1 MRSLRRGWVPP
12 CPAPRQTTQVTF
24 PNSMEQ
30 ALATAVPLAVA
41 PGPLDRLM
49 AMPASAK
56 MKLGVGLAG
65 LAGVILA
72 IGVGSSQG
80 DDRVLCANLPDKE
93 GGAVVAQLA
102 TMQFPSKFAEGGTA
116 ILIPADKVNEV
127 RLKLAAAGLPKSSV
141 IGFEL
146 MDNAKFGQTQTQE
159 RVNLQRALEG
169 ELTRTISSIDA
180 VESARVHL
188 ALPNQ
193 NGFFREQQKPSAS
206 VVLMLRGGRTLD
218 RSQLAGIVHLVA
230 SSVPE
235 LQTKDVSVLDQT
247 GALLTEN
254 SDRNVQGLDASQLQY
269 VNEME
274 AGYTKRIQELL
285 EPVVGRENLRAS
297 VTADIDFSQS
307 EATSEQFKPNGNPAD
322 ATVHT
327 QQINDTGGNAANV
340 PSGVPGASTNQPPVP
355 ATAPINGASAPLQ
368 AAQGGTTGANGHRE
382 ITTNYEVDRTVRVTR
397 NATGLVRHLNAAVVV
412 NQKVTTD
419 AKGKTP
425 STPLTQDEMDK
436 LTALAQEAIGFD
448 QTRGDSVKVIN
459 APFKAEASMKAEEV
473 PIWKQEWLLDLMR
486 AGAVPAGLTLVALA
500 VLFGLVRPAVMAAL
514 APPVVEAKEESLNA
528 VVDDKQELSMDALP
542 QLLEAPQRAKKLE
555 SARQLAKDN
564 PTAVANIVRDWVN
577 GESAA

>member
-1 MRSLRRGWVPP
+1 
-12 CPAPRQTTQVTF
+12 
-24 PNSMEQ
+24 MEQ

-41 PGPLDRLM
+41 PGPLDRLV

-56 MKLGVGLAG
+56 MKLGIGLAG
-65 LAGVILA
+65 LVAVIVA
-72 IGVGSSQG
+72 IGLWSSQG
-80 DDRVLCANLPDKE
+80 DYRVLFANLPDKE

-102 TMQFPSKFAEGGTA
+102 TMQVPYKFAEGGTA
-116 ILIPADKVNEV
+116 ILIPAERVNDV

-254 SDRNVQGLDASQLQY
+254 SDHNVQGLDASQLQY

-274 AGYTKRIQELL
+274 SGYTKRIQELL

-307 EATSEQFKPNGNPAD
+307 EATSEQFKPNQNPSD
-322 ATVHT
+322 ATIRS
-327 QQINDTGGNAANV
+327 QQLNDTGGSGSTV
-340 PSGVPGASTNQPPVP
+340 PSGVPGASSNQPPVG

-368 AAQGGTTGANGHRE
+368 AAQGGTVGANGHRE
-382 ITTNYEVDRTVRVTR
+382 TVTNFEVDRTVRVTH
-397 NATGLVRHLNAAVVV
+397 NASGLVRHLNAAVVV
-412 NQKVTTD
+412 NQKVNTD
-419 AKGKTP
+419 AKGKTT

-436 LTALAQEAIGFD
+436 LTALVQEAIGFD

-459 APFKAEASMKAEEV
+459 APFKIEASMKAEDL
-473 PIWKQEWLLDLMR
+473 PIWKQQWLIDLLR

-500 VLFGLVRPAVMAAL
+500 VLFGLIRPAVMAAL
-514 APPVVEAKEESLNA
+514 APPVVENKEQGLNA
-528 VVDDKQELSMDALP
+528 VVDDAHELSMDELP
-542 QLLEAPQRAKKLE
+542 QLLEAPQMAKKLE

-577 GESAA
+577 GEVAA

>member
-1 MRSLRRGWVPP
+1 
-12 CPAPRQTTQVTF
+12 
-24 PNSMEQ
+24 MEQ
-30 ALATAVPLAVA
+30 ALAPAVPLAVA
-41 PGPLDRLM
+41 PGPLDRMM
-49 AMPASAK
+49 AMPAGAK
-56 MKLGVGLAG
+56 MKLGAGVAG
-65 LAGVILA
+65 LAAVIVA
-72 IGVGSSQG
+72 ICLWSSQG
-80 DDRVLCANLPDKE
+80 DYRVLFANLPDKE
-93 GGAVVAQLA
+93 GGAVVAQLS
-102 TMQFPSKFAEGGTA
+102 TMQVPYKFAEGGTA
-116 ILIPADKVNEV
+116 ILVPADKVNEV
-127 RLKLAAAGLPKSSV
+127 RLKLASAGLPKSSV
-141 IGFEL
+141 VGFEL

-254 SDRNVQGLDASQLQY
+254 GDRANSQGLDATQLQY
-269 VNEME
+269 RTQME
-274 AGYTKRIQELL
+274 ASYTKRIQELL

-322 ATVHT
+322 ATVRS
-327 QQINDTGGNAANV
+327 QQSSDAGGSAGNV
-340 PSGVPGASTNQPPVP
+340 PSGVPGASSNQPPVP

-368 AAQGGTTGANGHRE
+368 AAQGGTIGANGHRE
-382 ITTNYEVDRTVRVTR
+382 TVTNYEVDRTVRVTR

-412 NQKVTTD
+412 NQKVNTD
-419 AKGKTP
+419 AKGKTT
-425 STPLTQDEMDK
+425 STPLSQDEMDK
-436 LTALAQEAIGFD
+436 LTALVQEAIGFD

-459 APFKAEASMKAEEV
+459 APFKAEAALKPEEL
-473 PIWKQEWLLDLMR
+473 PLWKQQWLLDLLR
-486 AGAVPAGLTLVALA
+486 AGGVPAGLTLVALA

-514 APPVVEAKEESLNA
+514 APAVVEPRDEGLNA
-528 VVDDKQELSMDALP
+528 VVDDANELPMDALP
-542 QLLEAPQRAKKLE
+542 ELLEAPHMAKKLE

-564 PTAVANIVRDWVN
+564 PTVVANIVRDWVN

>member
-1 MRSLRRGWVPP
+1 
-12 CPAPRQTTQVTF
+12 
-24 PNSMEQ
+24 MEQ
-30 ALATAVPLAVA
+30 ALATAVPLAVV
-41 PGPLDRLM
+41 PGPLDRLV

-56 MKLGVGLAG
+56 MKLGIGLAG
-65 LAGVILA
+65 LVAVIVA
-72 IGVGSSQG
+72 IGLWSSQG
-80 DDRVLCANLPDKE
+80 DYRVLFANLPDKE

-102 TMQFPSKFAEGGTA
+102 TMQVPYKFAEGGTA

-127 RLKLAAAGLPKSSV
+127 RLKLASAGLPKSSV
-141 IGFEL
+141 VGFEL
-146 MDNAKFGQTQTQE
+146 MYNAKFGQTQTQE

-254 SDRNVQGLDASQLQY
+254 SDRNVQGLDPSQLQY
-269 VNEME
+269 INQME
-274 AGYTKRIQELL
+274 SGYTKRIQELL
-285 EPVVGRENLRAS
+285 EPVVGRENLRAT

-307 EATSEQFKPNGNPAD
+307 EATSEQFKPNQNPSD
-322 ATVHT
+322 ATIRS
-327 QQINDTGGNAANV
+327 QQLNDTGGNASAV
-340 PSGVPGASTNQPPVP
+340 PSGVPGATSNQPPVG

-368 AAQGGTTGANGHRE
+368 AAQGGSVGANGHRE
-382 ITTNYEVDRTVRVTR
+382 TVTNFEVDRTVRVVR

-412 NQKVTTD
+412 NQRVNTD
-419 AKGKTP
+419 AKGKTT

-436 LTALAQEAIGFD
+436 LTALVQEAIGFD

-459 APFKAEASMKAEEV
+459 APFKIEASMTPEEL
-473 PIWKQEWLLDLMR
+473 PIWKQQWLLDLLR
-486 AGAVPAGLTLVALA
+486 AGGVPAGLTLVALA

-514 APPVVEAKEESLNA
+514 APPVIESREEGLNA
-528 VVDDKQELSMDALP
+528 VVDDANELSMDELP
-542 QLLEAPQRAKKLE
+542 QLLEAPQMARKLE

-577 GESAA
+577 GASAA

>member
-1 MRSLRRGWVPP
+1 
-12 CPAPRQTTQVTF
+12 
-24 PNSMEQ
+24 MEQ
-30 ALATAVPLAVA
+30 ALAPAVPLAVA
-41 PGPLDRLM
+41 PGPLERML

-56 MKLGVGLAG
+56 MKLGVGVAG
-65 LAGVILA
+65 LAAVIVA
-72 IGVGSSQG
+72 ICLWSSQG
-80 DDRVLCANLPDKE
+80 DYRVLFANLPDKE
-93 GGAVVAQLA
+93 GGAVVAQLS
-102 TMQFPSKFAEGGTA
+102 TMQVPYKFAEGGTA
-116 ILIPADKVNEV
+116 ILVPADKVNEV
-127 RLKLAAAGLPKSSV
+127 RLKLASAGLPKSSV

-254 SDRNVQGLDASQLQY
+254 SDRANSQGLDATQLQY
-269 VNEME
+269 RSQME

-285 EPVVGRENLRAS
+285 EPVVGRDNLRAS

-322 ATVHT
+322 ATVRS
-327 QQINDTGGNAANV
+327 QQSSDAGGSAGTV
-340 PSGVPGASTNQPPVP
+340 PSGVPGASSNQPPVP

-368 AAQGGTTGANGHRE
+368 AAQGGTVGANGHRE
-382 ITTNYEVDRTVRVTR
+382 TVTNYEVDRTVRVTR

-412 NQKVTTD
+412 NQKVNTD
-419 AKGKTP
+419 AKGKTT
-425 STPLTQDEMDK
+425 STPLSQDEMDK
-436 LTALAQEAIGFD
+436 LTALVQEAIGFD

-459 APFKAEASMKAEEV
+459 APFKAEAALKAEEL
-473 PIWKQEWLLDLMR
+473 PLWKQQWLLDLLR
-486 AGAVPAGLTLVALA
+486 AGGVPAGLTLVALA
-500 VLFGLVRPAVMAAL
+500 VLFGLVRPAVMAAI
-514 APPVVEAKEESLNA
+514 APAVVEPRDDGLNA
-528 VVDDKQELSMDALP
+528 VVDDNHELPMDSLP
-542 QLLEAPQRAKKLE
+542 ELLEAPQMAKKLE

-564 PTAVANIVRDWVN
+564 PTVVANIVRDWVN
-577 GESAA
+577 GESAAT

>member
-1 MRSLRRGWVPP
+1 MD
-12 CPAPRQTTQVTF
+12 
-24 PNSMEQ
+24 Q
-30 ALATAVPLAVA
+30 ALATAVPLVVV
-41 PGPLDRLM
+41 PGPLDRLVS
-49 AMPASAK
+49 MPASAK

-65 LAGVILA
+65 LVAVIVA
-72 IGVGSSQG
+72 IGLWSSQG
-80 DDRVLCANLPDKE
+80 DYGVLFANLPDKE

-102 TMQFPSKFAEGGTA
+102 TMQVPYKFAAGGTA
-116 ILIPADKVNEV
+116 ILIPSDKVNEV
-127 RLKLAAAGLPKSSV
+127 RLKLASAGLPKSSV

-206 VVLMLRGGRTLD
+206 VVLMLRGGRSLD
-218 RSQLAGIVHLVA
+218 RSQLAGVVHLVA

-235 LQTKDVSVLDQT
+235 LSTKDVSVLDQT

-254 SDRNVQGLDASQLQY
+254 GDRNVQGLDASQLQY
-269 VNEME
+269 VNQME
-274 AGYTKRIQELL
+274 SGYTKRIQELL

-307 EATSEQFKPNGNPAD
+307 EATSEQFKPNQNLSD
-322 ATVHT
+322 ATIRS
-327 QQINDTGGNAANV
+327 QQLNDTGGNASNV
-340 PSGVPGASTNQPPVP
+340 PSGVPGASSNQPPVG
-355 ATAPINGASAPLQ
+355 ATAPINGASAPLL
-368 AAQGGTTGANGHRE
+368 AAQGGSVGANGHRE
-382 ITTNYEVDRTVRVTR
+382 TVTNFEVDRTVRVTR

-412 NQKVTTD
+412 NQRVTTD
-419 AKGKTP
+419 AKGKTT
-425 STPLTQDEMDK
+425 STPLPQDEMDK
-436 LTALAQEAIGFD
+436 LTALVEEAIGFD
-448 QTRGDSVKVIN
+448 KTRGDSVKVIN
-459 APFKAEASMKAEEV
+459 APFKGEAAMKAEDV
-473 PIWKQEWLLDLMR
+473 PVWKQQWLLDLLR

-514 APPVVEAKEESLNA
+514 APPVVEGRTDGLNA
-528 VVDDKQELSMDALP
+528 VVDDAQELSMDALP
-542 QLLEAPQRAKKLE
+542 ELLEAPLMAKKLE

-577 GESAA
+577 GETA

>member
-1 MRSLRRGWVPP
+1 
-12 CPAPRQTTQVTF
+12 
-24 PNSMEQ
+24 MEQ

-41 PGPLDRLM
+41 PGPLDRLV

-65 LAGVILA
+65 LVAVIVA
-72 IGVGSSQG
+72 IGLWSSQG
-80 DDRVLCANLPDKE
+80 DYRVLFANLPDKE

-102 TMQFPSKFAEGGTA
+102 TMQVPYKFAEGGTA
-116 ILIPADKVNEV
+116 ILVPADKVNEV

-254 SDRNVQGLDASQLQY
+254 NDRNVQGLDASQLQY
-269 VNEME
+269 VNQME
-274 AGYTKRIQELL
+274 SGYTKRIQELL

-307 EATSEQFKPNGNPAD
+307 EATSEQFKPNQNPAD
-322 ATVHT
+322 ATVHS
-327 QQINDTGGNAANV
+327 QQISDTGGSASAT
-340 PSGVPGASTNQPPVP
+340 PSGIPGATTNQPPAP

-368 AAQGGTTGANGHRE
+368 AAQGGSVGANGHRE
-382 ITTNYEVDRTVRVTR
+382 TVTNYEVDRTVRVTR

-412 NQKVTTD
+412 NQKVNTD
-419 AKGKTP
+419 AKGKTT

-436 LTALAQEAIGFD
+436 LTALVQEAIGFD

-473 PIWKQEWLLDLMR
+473 PIWKQEWLLDLLR

-514 APPVVEAKEESLNA
+514 APPTSEDKQHQLNA
-528 VVDDKQELSMDALP
+528 VVDDVQELPMDALP
-542 QLLEAPQRAKKLE
+542 ELLEAPQMARKLE

-577 GESAA
+577 GETA

>member
-1 MRSLRRGWVPP
+1 
-12 CPAPRQTTQVTF
+12 
-24 PNSMEQ
+24 MEQ
-30 ALATAVPLAVA
+30 ALATAVPTDIA
-41 PGPLDRLM
+41 PGPLGRLV
-49 AMPASAK
+49 AMPAGAK
-56 MKLGVGLAG
+56 MKLGVGLAA
-65 LAGVILA
+65 LVAVVVA
-72 IGVGSSQG
+72 IGLWSSQG
-80 DDRVLCANLPDKE
+80 DYRVLFANLPDKE

-102 TMQFPSKFAEGGTA
+102 TMQVPYKFAEGGTA
-116 ILIPADKVNEV
+116 ILVPAEKVNEV

-218 RSQLAGIVHLVA
+218 RAQLAGIVHLVA

-254 SDRNVQGLDASQLQY
+254 GDRNVQGLDPSQLQY
-269 VNEME
+269 VNQME
-274 AGYTKRIQELL
+274 SSYTKRIQELL

-307 EATSEQFKPNGNPAD
+307 EATSEQFKPNQDAKD
-322 ATVHT
+322 ATIRS
-327 QQINDTGGNAANV
+327 QQMNDTGGSAGNV
-340 PSGVPGASTNQPPVP
+340 PSGVPGASSNQPPVG

-368 AAQGGTTGANGHRE
+368 AAMGGTVGANGHRE
-382 ITTNYEVDRTVRVTR
+382 TTTNFEVDRTVRVVR

-412 NQKVTTD
+412 NQRVTTD
-419 AKGKTP
+419 AKGKTT

-436 LTALAQEAIGFD
+436 MTALVQEAIGFD
-448 QTRGDSVKVIN
+448 KTRGDSVKVIN
-459 APFKAEASMKAEEV
+459 APFRVEASLKAEEL
-473 PIWKQEWLLDLMR
+473 PLWKQQWLLDLIR
-486 AGAVPAGLTLVALA
+486 AGGVPAGLTLVALA
-500 VLFGLVRPAVMAAL
+500 VLFGLVRPAVMAAI
-514 APPVVEAKEESLNA
+514 APPVVEDKEQQLNA
-528 VVDDKQELSMDALP
+528 VIDDAHELPMDALP
-542 QLLEAPQRAKKLE
+542 ELLEAPHMAKKLE

-577 GESAA
+577 GEAAA

>member
-1 MRSLRRGWVPP
+1 
-12 CPAPRQTTQVTF
+12 
-24 PNSMEQ
+24 MEQ
-30 ALATAVPLAVA
+30 ALATAVPHAVA
-41 PGPLDRLM
+41 PGPLDRLV

-56 MKLGVGLAG
+56 MKLGIGLAG
-65 LAGVILA
+65 LVAVIVA
-72 IGVGSSQG
+72 IGLWSSQG
-80 DDRVLCANLPDKE
+80 DYRVLFANLPDKE

-102 TMQFPSKFAEGGTA
+102 TMQVPYKFAEGGTA
-116 ILIPADKVNEV
+116 ILIPAERVNDV

-254 SDRNVQGLDASQLQY
+254 NDRNVQGLDASQLQY

-274 AGYTKRIQELL
+274 SGYTKRIQELL

-307 EATSEQFKPNGNPAD
+307 EATSEQFKPNQDPKD
-322 ATVHT
+322 ATIRS
-327 QQINDTGGNAANV
+327 QQLNDTGGNAGTV
-340 PSGVPGASTNQPPVP
+340 PSGVPGASSNQPPVG
-355 ATAPINGASAPLQ
+355 ATAPINGSSAPLQ
-368 AAQGGTTGANGHRE
+368 AAQGGTIGANGHRE
-382 ITTNYEVDRTVRVTR
+382 TVTNFEVDRTVRVVR

-412 NQKVTTD
+412 NQRVNTD
-419 AKGKTP
+419 AKGKTT

-436 LTALAQEAIGFD
+436 LTALVQEAIGFD

-459 APFKAEASMKAEEV
+459 APFKIEASMKSEEL
-473 PIWKQEWLLDLMR
+473 PIWKQQWLIDLLR

-500 VLFGLVRPAVMAAL
+500 ALFGLVRPAVMAAF
-514 APPVVEAKEESLNA
+514 APPVVESKPEGLNA
-528 VVDDKQELSMDALP
+528 VVDDPNELSMDELP
-542 QLLEAPQRAKKLE
+542 QLLEAPQMAKKLE

-577 GESAA
+577 GEVAA

>member
-1 MRSLRRGWVPP
+1 
-12 CPAPRQTTQVTF
+12 
-24 PNSMEQ
+24 MEQ
-30 ALATAVPLAVA
+30 ALATAVPLAVTA
-41 PGPLDRLM
+41 TGPLDRLM
-49 AMPASAK
+49 AMPAGAK
-56 MKLGVGLAG
+56 MKLGVGIAG
-65 LAGVILA
+65 LAAVIIA
-72 IGVGSSQG
+72 IGLWSSQG
-80 DDRVLCANLPDKE
+80 DYRVLFANLPDKE

-102 TMQFPSKFAEGGTA
+102 TMQVPYRFAEGGTA

-127 RLKLAAAGLPKSSV
+127 RLKLASAGLPKSSV

-254 SDRNVQGLDASQLQY
+254 GDRNVAGLDPSQLQY
-269 VNEME
+269 VNQME
-274 AGYTKRIQELL
+274 ASYTKRIQELL

-307 EATSEQFKPNGNPAD
+307 EATSELFKPNQNPAD
-322 ATVHT
+322 ATVRS
-327 QQINDTGGNAANV
+327 QQLSDSAGSGSNV
-340 PSGVPGASTNQPPVP
+340 PSGVPGASSNQPPVG

-368 AAQGGTTGANGHRE
+368 AAQGGTAGANGHRE
-382 ITTNYEVDRTVRVTR
+382 SVINYEVDRTVRVTR
-397 NATGLVRHLNAAVVV
+397 NATGMVRHLNAAVVV
-412 NQKVTTD
+412 NQKVVTD
-419 AKGKTP
+419 AKGKTT
-425 STPLTQDEMDK
+425 STPLTQEELDK
-436 LTALAQEAIGFD
+436 LTALVQEAIGYD

-459 APFKAEASMKAEEV
+459 APFKAEAVMKAEEI
-473 PIWKQEWLLDLMR
+473 PLWKQQWLLDLMR
-486 AGAVPAGLTLVALA
+486 AGGVPAGLTLVALA
-500 VLFGLVRPAVMAAL
+500 VLFGLVRPAVMAAI
-514 APPVVEAKEESLNA
+514 APPVAEARDETLDA
-528 VVDDKQELSMDALP
+528 VVDDKNVLTMDALP
-542 QLLEAPQRAKKLE
+542 ELLEAPQMSKKLE
-555 SARQLAKDN
+555 NARQLAKDN

-577 GESAA
+577 GETAA

>member
-1 MRSLRRGWVPP
+1 
-12 CPAPRQTTQVTF
+12 
-24 PNSMEQ
+24 
-30 ALATAVPLAVA
+30 
-41 PGPLDRLM
+41 M
-49 AMPASAK
+49 A
-56 MKLGVGLAG
+56 
-65 LAGVILA
+65 A
-72 IGVGSSQG
+72 IGLWSSQG
-80 DDRVLCANLPDKE
+80 DYRVLFANLPDKE

-102 TMQFPSKFAEGGTA
+102 TMQIPYKFAEGGTA

-254 SDRNVQGLDASQLQY
+254 SDHTDQGLDATQLQY

-307 EATSEQFKPNGNPAD
+307 EATSEQFKPNQNPAD
-322 ATVHT
+322 ATVHS
-327 QQINDTGGNAANV
+327 QQISDTGGSASAT
-340 PSGVPGASTNQPPVP
+340 PSGIPGATTNQPPAP

-368 AAQGGTTGANGHRE
+368 AAQGGSVGANGHRE
-382 ITTNYEVDRTVRVTR
+382 TVTNYEVDRTVRVTR

-412 NQKVTTD
+412 NQKVNTD
-419 AKGKTP
+419 AKGKTT

-436 LTALAQEAIGFD
+436 LTALVQEAIGFD

-459 APFKAEASMKAEEV
+459 APFKAEAAMKAEEV
-473 PIWKQEWLLDLMR
+473 PIWKQEWLLDLLR

-514 APPVVEAKEESLNA
+514 APPVVEDKQHQLNA
-528 VVDDKQELSMDALP
+528 VVDDVQELPMDALP
-542 QLLEAPQRAKKLE
+542 ELLEAPQMARKLE

-577 GESAA
+577 GESA

>member
-1 MRSLRRGWVPP
+1 
-12 CPAPRQTTQVTF
+12 
-24 PNSMEQ
+24 MEQ
-30 ALATAVPLAVA
+30 ALATAVPVA
-41 PGPLDRLM
+41 ALPGPLDRLM
-49 AMPASAK
+49 AMPAGAK

-65 LAGVILA
+65 LVAVVVA
-72 IGVGSSQG
+72 IGLWSSQG
-80 DDRVLCANLPDKE
+80 DYRVLFANLPDKE

-102 TMQFPSKFAEGGTA
+102 TMQVPYKFAEGGTA
-116 ILIPADKVNEV
+116 ILIPAEKVNEV

-141 IGFEL
+141 VGFEL

-169 ELTRTISSIDA
+169 ELTRTIGSIDA

-218 RSQLAGIVHLVA
+218 RAQLAGIVHLVA

-254 SDRNVQGLDASQLQY
+254 SDRNVAGLDATQLQY
-269 VNEME
+269 ITQME
-274 AGYTKRIQELL
+274 QGYTKRIQELL
-285 EPVVGRENLRAS
+285 EPVVGRENLRAT
-297 VTADIDFSQS
+297 VTADVDFSQS

-322 ATVHT
+322 ATVHS
-327 QQINDTGGNAANV
+327 QQISDTGGNAGNV
-340 PSGVPGASTNQPPVP
+340 PSGVPGATTNQPPVP
-355 ATAPINGASAPLQ
+355 ATAPVNGASAPLQ
-368 AAQGGTTGANGHRE
+368 AAQGGTVGANGHRE
-382 ITTNYEVDRTVRVTR
+382 TVTNYEVDRTVRVTR

-412 NQKVTTD
+412 NQKINTD
-419 AKGKTP
+419 AKGKTT
-425 STPLTQDEMDK
+425 STPLSQDEMDK
-436 LTALAQEAIGFD
+436 LTALVQEAIGFD

-459 APFKAEASMKAEEV
+459 APFKAEAAMKAEEL
-473 PIWKQEWLLDLMR
+473 PLWKQQWLLDLLR
-486 AGAVPAGLTLVALA
+486 AGGVPTGLTLVALA
-500 VLFGLVRPAVMAAL
+500 VLFGLVRPAVMDAL
-514 APPVVEAKEESLNA
+514 APPVTETKDEGLNA
-528 VVDDKQELSMDALP
+528 VVDDNHELSMDSLP
-542 QLLEAPQRAKKLE
+542 ELLEAPHMARKLE

>member
-1 MRSLRRGWVPP
+1 
-12 CPAPRQTTQVTF
+12 
-24 PNSMEQ
+24 MEQ
-30 ALATAVPLAVA
+30 ALATAVPLAVTN
-41 PGPLDRLM
+41 GPLDRLM
-49 AMPASAK
+49 AMPAGAK
-56 MKLGVGLAG
+56 MKLGVGVAG
-65 LAGVILA
+65 LAAVIVA
-72 IGVGSSQG
+72 IGLWSSQG
-80 DDRVLCANLPDKE
+80 DYRVLFANLPDKE

-102 TMQFPSKFAEGGTA
+102 TMQVPYKFAEGGTA

-127 RLKLAAAGLPKSSV
+127 RLKLASAGLPKSSV

-254 SDRNVQGLDASQLQY
+254 GDRNVAGLDATQLQY
-269 VNEME
+269 VNQME

-307 EATSEQFKPNGNPAD
+307 EATSELFKPNQNPAD
-322 ATVHT
+322 ATVRS
-327 QQINDTGGNAANV
+327 QQLSDSAGSGSNG
-340 PSGVPGASTNQPPVP
+340 PSGIPGASSNQPPVG

-368 AAQGGTTGANGHRE
+368 AAQGGTGGANGHRE
-382 ITTNYEVDRTVRVTR
+382 SVINYEVDRTVRVTR
-397 NATGLVRHLNAAVVV
+397 NATGMVRHLNAAVVV
-412 NQKVTTD
+412 NQKVVTD
-419 AKGKTP
+419 AKGKTT
-425 STPLTQDEMDK
+425 STPLTQEELDK
-436 LTALAQEAIGFD
+436 LTALVQEAIGYD

-459 APFKAEASMKAEEV
+459 APFKAEAVIKAEEI
-473 PIWKQEWLLDLMR
+473 PLWKQQWLLDLLR
-486 AGAVPAGLTLVALA
+486 AGGVPAGLTLVALA
-500 VLFGLVRPAVMAAL
+500 VLFGLVRPAVMAAI
-514 APPVVEAKEESLNA
+514 APPVVEARDDTLDA
-528 VVDDKQELSMDALP
+528 IVDDKNELTMDALP
-542 QLLEAPQRAKKLE
+542 ELLEAPQMSKKLE
-555 SARQLAKDN
+555 NARQLAKDN

-577 GESAA
+577 GESAV

>member
-1 MRSLRRGWVPP
+1 
-12 CPAPRQTTQVTF
+12 
-24 PNSMEQ
+24 MEQ
-30 ALATAVPLAVA
+30 ALAPAVPLAVT
-41 PGPLDRLM
+41 PGPLDRMM

-56 MKLGVGLAG
+56 MKLGAGVAG
-65 LAGVILA
+65 LAAVIVA
-72 IGVGSSQG
+72 ICLWSSQG
-80 DDRVLCANLPDKE
+80 DYRVLFANLPDKE

-102 TMQFPSKFAEGGTA
+102 TMQVPYKFAEGGTA
-116 ILIPADKVNEV
+116 ILVPADKVNEV
-127 RLKLAAAGLPKSSV
+127 RLKLASAGLPKSSV
-141 IGFEL
+141 VGFEL

-180 VESARVHL
+180 VENARVHL

-235 LQTKDVSVLDQT
+235 LQTRDVSVLDQT

-254 SDRNVQGLDASQLQY
+254 GDRANSQGLDATQLQY
-269 VNEME
+269 RTQME
-274 AGYTKRIQELL
+274 QSYAKRIQELL
-285 EPVVGRENLRAS
+285 EPVVGRENLRAT
-297 VTADIDFSQS
+297 VTADLDFSQS

-322 ATVHT
+322 ATVRS
-327 QQINDTGGNAANV
+327 QQSSDTGGSAGNV
-340 PSGVPGASTNQPPVP
+340 PSGVPGASSNQPPVP

-368 AAQGGTTGANGHRE
+368 AAQGGTVGANGHRE
-382 ITTNYEVDRTVRVTR
+382 TVTNYEVDRTVRVTR

-412 NQKVTTD
+412 NQKVNTD
-419 AKGKTP
+419 AKGKTT
-425 STPLTQDEMDK
+425 STPLSQDEMDK
-436 LTALAQEAIGFD
+436 LTALVQEAIGYD

-459 APFKAEASMKAEEV
+459 APFKAEATMKAEDV
-473 PIWKQEWLLDLMR
+473 PVWKQQWLLDLLR
-486 AGAVPAGLTLVALA
+486 AGGVPAGLTLVALA

-514 APPVVEAKEESLNA
+514 APPAVEPRGDGLNA
-528 VVDDKQELSMDALP
+528 VVDDANELPMDALP
-542 QLLEAPQRAKKLE
+542 ELLEAPHMAKKLE

-564 PTAVANIVRDWVN
+564 PTVVANIVRDWVN

>member
-1 MRSLRRGWVPP
+1 
-12 CPAPRQTTQVTF
+12 
-24 PNSMEQ
+24 MEQ
-30 ALATAVPLAVA
+30 ALAPAVPLAVA
-41 PGPLDRLM
+41 PGPLDRML

-56 MKLGVGLAG
+56 MKLGVGVAG
-65 LAGVILA
+65 LAAVIVA
-72 IGVGSSQG
+72 ICLWSSQG
-80 DDRVLCANLPDKE
+80 DYRVLFANLPDKE
-93 GGAVVAQLA
+93 GGAVVAQLS
-102 TMQFPSKFAEGGTA
+102 TMQVPYKFAEGGTA
-116 ILIPADKVNEV
+116 ILVPADKVNEV
-127 RLKLAAAGLPKSSV
+127 RLKLASAGLPKSSV
-141 IGFEL
+141 VGFEL

-169 ELTRTISSIDA
+169 ELTRTIGSIDA

-218 RSQLAGIVHLVA
+218 RSQLSGIVHLVA

-254 SDRNVQGLDASQLQY
+254 GDRANSQGLDATQLQY
-269 VNEME
+269 RNQME

-322 ATVHT
+322 ATVRS
-327 QQINDTGGNAANV
+327 QQSSDAGGSAGNV
-340 PSGVPGASTNQPPVP
+340 PSGVPGASSNQPPVA

-368 AAQGGTTGANGHRE
+368 AAQGGTVGANGHRE
-382 ITTNYEVDRTVRVTR
+382 TVTNYEVDRTVRVTR

-412 NQKVTTD
+412 NQKVNTD
-419 AKGKTP
+419 AKGKTT
-425 STPLTQDEMDK
+425 STPLSQDEMDK
-436 LTALAQEAIGFD
+436 LTALVQEAIGFD

-459 APFKAEASMKAEEV
+459 APFKAEAALKAEDL
-473 PIWKQEWLLDLMR
+473 PLWKQQWLLDLLR
-486 AGAVPAGLTLVALA
+486 AGGVPAGLTLVALA
-500 VLFGLVRPAVMAAL
+500 VLFGLVRPAVMAAI
-514 APPVVEAKEESLNA
+514 APKVVEPRDDGLNA
-528 VVDDKQELSMDALP
+528 VVDDNHELPMDSLP
-542 QLLEAPQRAKKLE
+542 ELLEAPQMAKKLE

-564 PTAVANIVRDWVN
+564 PTVVANIVRDWVN
-577 GESAA
+577 GESAAT

>member
-1 MRSLRRGWVPP
+1 
-12 CPAPRQTTQVTF
+12 
-24 PNSMEQ
+24 MEQ
-30 ALATAVPLAVA
+30 ALAPAVPLAVA
-41 PGPLDRLM
+41 PGPLDRMM
-49 AMPASAK
+49 AMPAGAK
-56 MKLGVGLAG
+56 MKLGAGVAG
-65 LAGVILA
+65 LAAVIVA
-72 IGVGSSQG
+72 ICLWSSQG
-80 DDRVLCANLPDKE
+80 DYRVLFANLPDKE
-93 GGAVVAQLA
+93 GGAVVAQLS
-102 TMQFPSKFAEGGTA
+102 TMQVPYKFAEGGTA
-116 ILIPADKVNEV
+116 ILVPADKVNEV
-127 RLKLAAAGLPKSSV
+127 RLKLASAGLPKSSV
-141 IGFEL
+141 VGFEL

-235 LQTKDVSVLDQT
+235 LQTRDVSVLDQT

-254 SDRNVQGLDASQLQY
+254 GDRANSQGLDATQLQY
-269 VNEME
+269 RTQME
-274 AGYTKRIQELL
+274 ASYTKRIQELL

-322 ATVHT
+322 ATVRS
-327 QQINDTGGNAANV
+327 QQSSDAGGSAGNV
-340 PSGVPGASTNQPPVP
+340 PSGVPGASSNQPPVP

-368 AAQGGTTGANGHRE
+368 AAQGGTIGANGHRE
-382 ITTNYEVDRTVRVTR
+382 TVTNYEVDRTVRVTR

-412 NQKVTTD
+412 NQKVNTD
-419 AKGKTP
+419 AKGKTT
-425 STPLTQDEMDK
+425 STPLSQDEMDK
-436 LTALAQEAIGFD
+436 LTALVQEAIGFD

-459 APFKAEASMKAEEV
+459 APFKAEAALKPEEL
-473 PIWKQEWLLDLMR
+473 PLWKQQWLLDLLR
-486 AGAVPAGLTLVALA
+486 AGGVPAGLTLVALA

-514 APPVVEAKEESLNA
+514 APAVVEPRDEGLNA
-528 VVDDKQELSMDALP
+528 VVDDANELPMDALP
-542 QLLEAPQRAKKLE
+542 ELLEAPHMAKKLE

-564 PTAVANIVRDWVN
+564 PTVVANIVRDWVN

>member
-1 MRSLRRGWVPP
+1 
-12 CPAPRQTTQVTF
+12 
-24 PNSMEQ
+24 MEQ
-30 ALATAVPLAVA
+30 ALATAVPLVPAT
-41 PGPLDRLM
+41 PSPLARLA

-56 MKLGVGLAG
+56 MKLGGGIAALAAVVVVIGLW
-65 LAGVILA
+65 
-72 IGVGSSQG
+72 SSQG
-80 DDRVLCANLPDKE
+80 DYRVLFANLPDKE

-102 TMQFPSKFAEGGTA
+102 TMQVPYKFAEGGTA
-116 ILIPADKVNEV
+116 ILIPAEKVNEV

-206 VVLMLRGGRTLD
+206 VVLMLRGGRVLD

-254 SDRNVQGLDASQLQY
+254 SDHTDQGLDATQLQY
-269 VNEME
+269 VNQME
-274 AGYTKRIQELL
+274 SGYTKRINELL
-285 EPVVGRENLRAS
+285 EPVVGAQNLRAS

-307 EATSEQFKPNGNPAD
+307 EATSEQFKPNQDAKD
-322 ATVHT
+322 ATVRS
-327 QQINDTGGNAANV
+327 QQMSDAGGNANAV
-340 PSGVPGASTNQPPVP
+340 PSGVPGAATNQPPVP

-368 AAQGGTTGANGHRE
+368 AAQGGTSGANGHRE
-382 ITTNYEVDRTVRVTR
+382 TVTNYEVDRTVRVTR

-419 AKGKTP
+419 AKGKTT

-436 LTALAQEAIGFD
+436 LTALVQEAIGFNKD
-448 QTRGDSVKVIN
+448 RGDSVKVIN
-459 APFKAEASMKAEEV
+459 APFKAEASLKAEEL
-473 PIWKQEWLLDLMR
+473 PIWKQQWLLDLLR
-486 AGAVPAGLTLVALA
+486 AGGVPAGLTLVALA

-514 APPVVEAKEESLNA
+514 APPTSEDKQHQLNA
-528 VVDDKQELSMDALP
+528 VVDDVQELPMDALP
-542 QLLEAPQRAKKLE
+542 ELLEAPQMARKLE

-577 GESAA
+577 GETA